1 MKLLVVEDEALLRHH
16 LYTRLGEQGHVVDAV
31 PDAEEAL
38 YRVSEYHHDLAVID
52 LGLPG
57 MSGLDLIRELRSQG
71 KSFPILILTAR
82 GNWQDKVEGLA
93 AGADDYVVKPFQF
106 EELEARLN
114 ALLRRS
120 SGFVQS
126 TIEAGPLVLDLN
138 RKQALVEEQP
148 VALTA
153 YEYRILEY
161 LMRHHQQV
169 VAKERLMEQALP
181 RRRGARRQR
190 HRGAGR
196 PPAAQAGGLRRL
208 QADRYGARPG
218 LPVHRALP
226 VIRSLR
232 IRLMLG
238 AAALAVLFMLALLPA
253 LQRAFGIAL
262 ENTIEQRLAADVAT
276 LVSAA
281 RVEKGRLVM
290 PEHLP
295 VEEFNLPEA
304 KVLGYIYDQ
313 NGDLL
318 WRSTSAADESINYT
332 PRYDG
337 RGNEFH
343 TTRDAKGEEFFV
355 FDVEI
360 DLLRGKQAAYSIVT
374 MQSVSEFESL
384 LKGFREQLYLWLGGA
399 LLVLLGLLWL
409 GLTWGFRAMRGLSS
423 ELDQIESGERES
435 LSEEHPREPLRLT
448 HSLNRLLRSEHKQ
461 RERYRHSLG
470 DLAHS
475 LKTPLA
481 VLQGVG
487 DQARRGARQPRA
499 GAGATG
505 PDRAHEPADR
515 LSVAA
520 RQPAQERPG
529 TPSRATGAAGGD
541 PVRRAGQGLSR
552 QAGKPAAGLLAVLQ
566 RAGGARRAAGTARQP
581 AGERLSPVPGPGSR
595 GRPAGAGLLRLWVE
609 DDGPG
614 VPAEQRARII
624 RRGERAD
631 TQHPGQGIGLA
642 VALDIIESYDGELSL
657 DDSELGGA
665 CFRIRFATV

>member
-1 MKLLVVEDEALLRHH
+1 M
-16 LYTRLGEQGHVVDAV
+16 
-31 PDAEEAL
+31 
-38 YRVSEYHHDLAVID
+38 
-52 LGLPG
+52 
-57 MSGLDLIRELRSQG
+57 
-71 KSFPILILTAR
+71 
-82 GNWQDKVEGLA
+82 
-93 AGADDYVVKPFQF
+93 
-106 EELEARLN
+106 
-114 ALLRRS
+114 
-120 SGFVQS
+120 
-126 TIEAGPLVLDLN
+126 
-138 RKQALVEEQP
+138 
-148 VALTA
+148 
-153 YEYRILEY
+153 
-161 LMRHHQQV
+161 
-169 VAKERLMEQALP
+169 
-181 RRRGARRQR
+181 
-190 HRGAGR
+190 
-196 PPAAQAGGLRRL
+196 
-208 QADRYGARPG
+208 
-218 LPVHRALP
+218 
-226 VIRSLR
+226 IRSLR

-360 DLLRGKQAAYSIVT
+360 DLLRGKQAAYRIVT

-435 LSEEHPREPLRLT
+435 LSEEHPRELLRLT

-487 DQARRGARQPRA
+487 DQLAE
-499 GAGATG
+499 
-505 PDRAHEPADR
+505 EPGNR
-515 LSVAA
+515 EQVRVL
-520 RQPAQERPG
+520 QGQIERMSQQIG
-529 TPSRATGAAGGD
+529 Y
-541 PVRRAGQGLSR
+541 Q
-552 QAGKPAAGLLAVLQ
+552 LQ
-566 RAGGARRAAGTARQP
+566 RASLRKSGLVRHREQLAPLVETLCDALDKVYRDKRVSLQRDFSPSFSVPVERGALLELLGNLLENAYRLCLGRVRVGAR
-581 AGERLSPVPGPGSR
+581 LGPGYSE
-595 GRPAGAGLLRLWVE
+595 LWVE